1 MMGESDMTS
10 EDSVNPISEKLGEE
24 VEKLLRRMNR
34 GYWEELSCTLQNDG
48 AEFVVVVG
56 LNEQQVSRQNILVAC
71 AILRTTMA
79 TLLPSS
85 QEGLTWVGSVMFQG
99 KSVGSVCGGLKDD
112 WLTLG
117 THGGLVEDVFWE
129 E

>member
-1 MMGESDMTS
+1 VGIVTGRIN
-10 EDSVNPISEKLGEE
+10 VTLISKELAEE
-24 VEKLLRRMNR
+24 IERLLLRMNR
-34 GYWEELSCTLQNDG
+34 GYWEELSSELQNDG

-56 LNEQQVSRQNILVAC
+56 LNEQQVSRQNILMVC

-85 QEGLTWVGSVMFQG
+85 QDRLTWVGSIMFQG
-99 KSVGSVCGGLKDD
+99 KPVGSVCGGLKDD
-112 WLTLG
+112 WVTLG
-117 THGGLVEDVFWE
+117 THGGLDEDVLWE